1 MNGPILNL
9 QQMINF
15 DNSESDYSE
24 SNKISE
30 MNESKLTEDKIDVDS
45 KKIKIQK
52 KKRIT
57 VKY

>member
-30 MNESKLTEDKIDVDS
+30 MNESKLTEDNINVD
-45 KKIKIQK
+45 
-52 KKRIT
+52 
-57 VKY
+57 

>member
-24 SNKISE
+24 SNKI
-30 MNESKLTEDKIDVDS
+30 IQ

-57 VKY
+57 VK